1 MITASPDSR
10 SGQLGFAEGAIHGR
24 DAIRRTETS
33 SLDCL
38 HRIGQDYLDLLDR
51 NSDDLKVW
59 FFKAVCEDGDRETR
73 DFLAESYRSYA
84 RYLEDVAR
92 PGQERGEIRRDIPA
106 RVVARQ
112 MMSLGATFNLFAVL
126 GLSETGFVFV
136 EKLSLTMAGKI
147 NKVALQREL
156 ATG

>member
-1 MITASPDSR
+1 M
-10 SGQLGFAEGAIHGR
+10 IHGR

-38 HRIGQDYLDLLDR
+38 HRISQDNLDLLER
-51 NSDDLKVW
+51 NSDDLKVL

-92 PGQERGEIRRDIPA
+92 PAGAGGDPPRHPRAGRRLADDEPG
-106 RVVARQ
+106 RRLQPVCRP
-112 MMSLGATFNLFAVL
+112 GAV
-126 GLSETGFVFV
+126 GDRFVFV
-136 EKLSLTMAGKI
+136 EKLPLISAGKI
-147 NKVALQREL
+147 NKAALRREL
-156 ATG
+156 AAG